1 MRGGAAFRGGVA
13 LGAGLWVLLLASV
26 AEAGGGA
33 SAEVAGGGAFQAEA
47 WQAVLTFP
55 GLTALLTLAGL
66 EIVLGIDNIVFI
78 TVLTA
83 RLPESVRPRA
93 RRLGLVAA
101 MASRIVLLLF
111 VGWLIQLTENLFQLP
126 YVNADDGLSGKDLIL
141 LGGGA
146 FLLFKAVREIHAKVN
161 QVEEGV
167 TAGKAAASFAGV
179 LLQIM
184 LVDLVFSLDSVITAV
199 GMTANIP
206 VMILAVVSS
215 VLVMMVAAN
224 AIADFIERNPAIKIL
239 ALAFLVLVGVLLIA
253 EGFGQHIDKGYV
265 YFAMAFALA
274 VELLQI
280 RMTQR
285 TVATAS

>member
-1 MRGGAAFRGGVA
+1 MGKNGLA
-13 LGAGLWVLLLASV
+13 LSVSLVVVLLAQA
-26 AEAGGGA
+26 AEAAGGG
-33 SAEVAGGGAFQAEA
+33 SAGVAGGGAFQAEA
-47 WQAVLTFP
+47 WQAVLTFE
-55 GLTALLTLAGL
+55 GFTALLTLAGL

-93 RRLGLVAA
+93 RRLGLIAA

-111 VGWLIQLTENLFQLP
+111 VGWLIQLTENLFQIP
-126 YVNADDGLSGKDLIL
+126 YFNADDGLSGKDLIL

-161 QVEEGV
+161 AVEEGG
-167 TAGKAAASFAGV
+167 TSAAKAAVSFTGV

-184 LVDLVFSLDSVITAV
+184 LVDIVFSLDSVITAV

-215 VLVMMVAAN
+215 VLVMMVAAD

-265 YFAMAFALA
+265 YFAMAFALV

-285 TVATAS
+285 SAAPMS

>member
-1 MRGGAAFRGGVA
+1 
-13 LGAGLWVLLLASV
+13 
-26 AEAGGGA
+26 
-33 SAEVAGGGAFQAEA
+33 
-47 WQAVLTFP
+47 
-55 GLTALLTLAGL
+55 
-66 EIVLGIDNIVFI
+66 
-78 TVLTA
+78 
-83 RLPESVRPRA
+83 
-93 RRLGLVAA
+93 
-101 MASRIVLLLF
+101 
-111 VGWLIQLTENLFQLP
+111 
-126 YVNADDGLSGKDLIL
+126 

-146 FLLFKAVREIHAKVN
+146 FLLFKAVREINAKVN
-161 QVEEGV
+161 AVEEGG
-167 TAGKAAASFAGV
+167 TSAAKAAVSFTGV

-184 LVDLVFSLDSVITAV
+184 LVDIVFSLDSVITAV

-215 VLVMMVAAN
+215 VLVMMVAAD

-265 YFAMAFALA
+265 YFAMAFALV

-285 TVATAS
+285 SVAPVS